1 MFDASP
7 KAIASSVYQEMKD
20 GTWEPV
26 DLIDRA
32 LSSVEEGWHSH
43 IEWEAKAE
51 VW

>member
-32 LSSVEEGWHSH
+32 LSAVEEGWHSH